1 MLSRAIG
8 QPVTAEVT
16 GGAIENLRQLNQG
29 KVDLTMSTAGLLADA
44 FSGRGRGRV
53 AVDGALPLRTLMVL
67 YPIRIPACGGAGRK
81 RDQFGQRRMPQ
92 VNSRNTA
99 SCKTG
104 GSRAISIGWSNRL
117 TMRANPAMLRRTPD
131 CRDILG
137 RALS

>member
-16 GGAIENLRQLNQG
+16 GGAIENLRQLKQG

-44 FSGRGRGRV
+44 FGGRGRF
-53 AVDGALPLRTLMVL
+53 AVDGAPPLRTLMVL
-67 YPIRIPACGGAGRK
+67 DPIRMPACGGAGRK
-81 RDQFGQRRMPQ
+81 RDQFGPRRMPQ
-92 VNSRNTA
+92 VNSRNAA
-99 SCKTG
+99 SCKSG
-104 GSRAISIGWSNRL
+104 GVSAMSIGWSNRL

-131 CRDILG
+131 CRDIPG